1 MFHVYQKLPMF
12 LIYIWCTW
20 YDKKFIYY
28 NCSECYHCSSRT
40 WCTSV
45 LNNVFITFFCQIV
58 LIDLNHVLSVPDVT
72 ILPGCLKTSM
82 IRSHLVKKHEQAY
95 ILSVPDVMDVLTS
108 LITTTIDM
116 VSSKYVS
123 IVLDVTIVLKSS
135 QLFLKRIWWICSSC
149 TWCASVPHS
158 IIMNRL
164 LSVFID
170 FC

>member
-1 MFHVYQKLPMF
+1 MYLFPMF
-12 LIYIWCTW
+12 QLYLTLLLFLIVSW
-20 YDKKFIYY
+20 
-28 NCSECYHCSSRT
+28 
-40 WCTSV
+40 
-45 LNNVFITFFCQIV
+45 
-58 LIDLNHVLSVPDVT
+58 
-72 ILPGCLKTSM
+72 
-82 IRSHLVKKHEQAY
+82 HLVKKYEQAY

-164 LSVFID
+164 LSVFFVLWLICSCCTSCYYCSRWSD
-170 FC
+170 NNYDYITLNWFGLHIFS

>member
-1 MFHVYQKLPMF
+1 MTFTLHRMYLILWVVHMFHVYQKLPMF

-72 ILPGCLKTSM
+72 IVPGCLKTSM
-82 IRSHLVKKHEQAY
+82 IRSHLVKKYTFLVYQMLWMFLLV
-95 ILSVPDVMDVLTS
+95 LSQQ
-108 LITTTIDM
+108 LIWYQ
-116 VSSKYVS
+116 VSMF
-123 IVLDVTIVLKSS
+123 
-135 QLFLKRIWWICSSC
+135 QLY
-149 TWCASVPHS
+149 
-158 IIMNRL
+158 
-164 LSVFID
+164 
-170 FC
+170 